1 MKNYDET
8 IKFIQEAHKGQLDK
22 AGEQYWL
29 HPYKVSKMVGRNETT
44 KIVALLHDV
53 LEDTHYKVKDLR
65 EMGYSEEILRALM
78 CLTHTKD
85 LSYKEYIDNL
95 VMTNPISIRVKMAD
109 LRHNMDESRLPER
122 LKRTEKFI
130 KRNEK
135 YKRTYNKLE
144 DYVNL
149 SRETVLPTILG
160 FWGIG
165 TENSLNLIYA
175 VIVGDYPNKGMK
187 RTVNVSELG
196 VGTFNFSNFT
206 LRICAG
212 DIRNGFV
219 SSDCFD
225 KEDKGCSMSKY
236 YNMDIRTN
244 VIKNANTLV
253 LCAKTKNDLFL
264 VNGVNF
270 SGKLLS
276 KHDIVNLIKKGWV
289 LANGAV
295 RNSSGYAIVPNRAL
309 QRYSILKRPLTDE
322 QYSRLENKID
332 SLKSKNKRVKDN
344 RKEED
349 YVQVTENDKRIA
361 NSILHIV
368 GTLDFFSGV
377 LDNSDRSI
385 VEDIRLNNFIEENK
399 KDSFYEIYKRICNI
413 PKADVI
419 NVANVPK
426 ELKKVSSFMD
436 MLKSESTLG
445 IIDNIRLYKTFD
457 RAENDTYSKF
467 MSNADRITENVK
479 KISDEL
485 GLELYGLDHRVKS
498 PKSYCNKVRE
508 RCELVDKQEQ
518 LQSISDVLRF
528 TQVVDDLDNYGKIVN
543 KSLNKFEELG
553 YTIVQVKNFWGDIM
567 PYKGVNCKIES
578 PEGVR
583 FEMQYHTPEFLLVKD
598 AMHTWYE
605 IRRTGTRKGSEKWNY
620 VVQQELELAKTV
632 RIPKDYNL
640 VKEIKL

>member
-29 HPYKVSKMVGRNETT
+29 HPYKVSKMVGRNEAT

-53 LEDTHYKVKDLR
+53 LEDTHYRVKDLR

-165 TENSLNLIYA
+165 TEDSLKLIYA
-175 VIVGDYPNKGMK
+175 IIVGDYPNKGMK
-187 RTVNVSELG
+187 RTINVTELG
-196 VGTFNFSNFT
+196 TGTFNFSNFT
-206 LRICAG
+206 LRIYVG

-276 KHDIVNLIKKGWV
+276 KHDIVNLVNKGWV
-289 LANGAV
+289 LANGTV
-295 RNSSGYAIVPNRAL
+295 RKSSGYAIVPNRAL
-309 QRYSILKRPLTDE
+309 QRYSILKRPLTNE
-322 QYSRLENKID
+322 QYKKLEIKID
-332 SLKSKNKRVKDN
+332 SAKIKNKMVKETN
-344 RKEED
+344 NED
-349 YVQVTENDKRIA
+349 YVQVTNNDKKIA
-361 NSILHIV
+361 NSILHII
-368 GTLDFFSGV
+368 GTLDFFDGV

-385 VEDIRLNNFIEENK
+385 IEDIRLNNFIEKSK
-399 KDSFYEIYKRICNI
+399 KDTFYEIYKRICNI
-413 PKADVI
+413 SKEDVI

-426 ELKKVSSFMD
+426 ELKRVNSFMD
-436 MLKSESTLG
+436 MLKSESTLD

-457 RAENDTYSKF
+457 RDEHDTYSKF
-467 MSNADRITENVK
+467 ISNADKVTENVK
-479 KISDEL
+479 SISNEL
-485 GLELYGLDHRVKS
+485 GLKLYGLEHRVKS

-518 LQSISDVLRF
+518 LQSISDILRF
-528 TQVVDDLDNYGKIVN
+528 TQVVKDLDNYGKIVN
-543 KSLNKFEELG
+543 KSLNKFKELG

-567 PYKGVNCKIES
+567 PYKGINCKIES

-632 RIPKDYNL
+632 RTPKDYKL
-640 VKEIKL
+640 VKEVKL